1 VGLEPCILRFRIQ
14 GTEKLSVRLMLYGL
28 PKNFVVRN
36 RSQDVEPPEPLLGY
50 IGFQVHITRRN
61 LETTC
66 MNQARLYLQLGTYSS
81 CHKLR
86 WRSHPIHSTIPTEH
100 NEHQGSR
107 AFIPGCLHNLG
118 SSASFL
124 QDHPYER
131 DQQLLIRTESSETV
145 LVRREAASQTSHVQ
159 TRSHKDLC
167 YRTLWF

>member
-1 VGLEPCILRFRIQ
+1 
-14 GTEKLSVRLMLYGL
+14 MLYGL

-50 IGFQVHITRRN
+50 MGFQVHITRRN

-66 MNQARLYLQLGTYSS
+66 MNQARLHLQLGTYSL

-86 WRSHPIHSTIPTEH
+86 WRSHPIHSTISTEH
-100 NEHQGSR
+100 NEHPGSR
-107 AFIPGCLHNLG
+107 DFIRGCLHNLVP
-118 SSASFL
+118 SASFL

-131 DQQLLIRTESSETV
+131 NQQLLLRTESRETV

-159 TRSHKDLC
+159 TRSHKNRR
-167 YRTLWF
+167 YWTLWF